1 MSICYLVKRVLP
13 HILDD
18 SKVYVCALISI
29 LLGGVVAHAQHSAVI
44 RLDTPKQK
52 IVMMGADMER
62 SAHFLQSAK
71 NKEEIIQ
78 WVFKDA
84 EGILYLRIA
93 YDKKQEMH
101 RGQKNMAY
109 YDKLVASMQQI
120 KAVSPQIR
128 FWATLKTDYDGYG
141 KNNNLPD
148 WIYTGEGYDG
158 GRYDPNK
165 LDVHHYVNFLA
176 DYLEHMYEKRV
187 PIYCLSVG
195 KEWSQVIS
203 PEKASEVIR
212 GLQKECKIRRIPA
225 PIFIGPATWGV
236 RGGIKDL
243 KQIKE
248 MGDADLY
255 AGFCAHQ
262 YDEPTENDWR
272 QFVKLSESMGKF
284 AFDDETNLGSG
295 GRTNG
300 EEPSVTSPIKVYN
313 KRARTYRAGL
323 SGEVFFENWS
333 RGINSETR
341 SIYFRRGQNAKRM
354 RSYWLFKEF
363 TGNTMFGTYIPTN
376 LSAGTEE
383 LETMTFQKG
392 NSVTIWVM
400 NSGPDD
406 VQAMNFNL
414 QGGSLNMR
422 QKVDHKLWT
431 DTVVDPRGQ
440 GAEYAPQS
448 KYRFALNIP
457 AESISRITFQ
467 VEGTD

>member
-1 MSICYLVKRVLP
+1 MLPCYLDKEVFRQF
-13 HILDD
+13 
-18 SKVYVCALISI
+18 VCELKIHALTVFA
-29 LLGGVVAHAQHSAVI
+29 LLGVILQVSGETAVTI
-44 RLDTPKQK
+44 RLNEPKQK

-71 NKEEIIQ
+71 NKEEVIQ
-78 WVFKDA
+78 WVFKDT
-84 EGILYLRIA
+84 EGVLYLRIA
-93 YDKKQEMH
+93 YDKKQEMQ

-109 YDKLVASMQQI
+109 YDKQVASMQQI

-158 GRYDPNK
+158 GRYDPSK

-176 DYLEHMYEKRV
+176 DYLQHMYEKRV

-203 PEKASEVIR
+203 AKKASEVIR
-212 GLQKECKIRRIPA
+212 GLQKECKMRRIPT

-248 MGDADLY
+248 MGDEELY

-300 EEPSVTSPIKVYN
+300 EEPSISSSLRVYM

-341 SIYFRRGQNAKRM
+341 SIYFRKGQNARRM

-363 TGNTMFGTYIPTN
+363 AGNTMFGTYIPTK
-376 LSAGTEE
+376 LSTGTEE
-383 LETMTFQKG
+383 LETMTFRKG

-400 NSGPDD
+400 NSGSSE
-406 VQAMNFNL
+406 VQ
-414 QGGSLNMR
+414 SLNFHLEGGRLNSR

-431 DTVVDPRGQ
+431 DSVVDLRGKDS
-440 GAEYAPQS
+440 EHTPQS
-448 KYRFALNIP
+448 EYQFALNIP
-457 AESISRITFQ
+457 AESISRIIFQ
-467 VEGTD
+467 VEGTE

>member
-1 MSICYLVKRVLP
+1 MRIRYLVKRVLR
-13 HILDD
+13 HALGCW
-18 SKVYVCALISI
+18 KVYVYSSMSI
-29 LLGGVVAHAQHSAVI
+29 LLGSVFAHAQSSAVI

-52 IVMMGADMER
+52 ILMMGADMER

-78 WVFKDA
+78 WVFKDT
-84 EGILYLRIA
+84 EGVLYLRVA
-93 YDKKQEMH
+93 FDKKQEML
-101 RGQKNMAY
+101 RGQKDMDY
-109 YDKLVASMQQI
+109 YDKQVASMQQI
-120 KAVSPQIR
+120 KVVSPQIR

-158 GRYDPNK
+158 GRYDPSK

-176 DYLEHMYEKRV
+176 DYLQHMYEKRV
-187 PIYCLSVG
+187 AIYCLSVG

-203 PEKASEVIR
+203 AQKASQVIR
-212 GLQKECKIRRIPA
+212 GLQKECKMRRIPV

-243 KQIKE
+243 KQIQE
-248 MGDADLY
+248 LGDAELY

-262 YDEPTENDWR
+262 YDEPSENDWR
-272 QFVKLSESMGKF
+272 QFVRLSESMGKF

-300 EEPSVTSPIKVYN
+300 EEPSITSPLRVYE

-323 SGEVFFENWS
+323 SGEIFFENWS
-333 RGINSETR
+333 RGINAETR
-341 SIYFRRGQNAKRM
+341 SIYFRRGQNARRM

-363 TGNTMFGTYIPTN
+363 TSNTMFGSYIPTN
-376 LSAGTEE
+376 LSTGTEE
-383 LETMTFQKG
+383 MEAMTFREG

-400 NSGPDD
+400 NSGPNE
-406 VQAMNFNL
+406 VQSMNFHL
-414 QGGSLNMR
+414 EGGSLSSR
-422 QKVDHKLWT
+422 QKIDHKLWSDSVT
-431 DTVVDPRGQ
+431 DPRGKD
-440 GAEYAPQS
+440 AEHAPQS
-448 KYRFALNIP
+448 KSRFELDIP
-457 AESISRITFQ
+457 AESISRIIFQ
-467 VEGTD
+467 VEGAD